1 MTYKA
6 PDGHIIESNPDAPVT
21 YSCPQERMTEGTF
34 FSLETMGANTSIGI
48 QQIQITRVISE
59 NNIDITIKESTN
71 EELIQY
77 QIDVDGGASES
88 EIINN
93 LFNI

>member
-6 PDGHIIESNPDAPVT
+6 PDGYVIVSSPDGPVT
-21 YSCPQERMTEGTF
+21 YSCPQSGMTEGTF
-34 FSLETMGANTSIGI
+34 FSLETMAANSSIGI
-48 QQIQITRVISE
+48 QQIQITRVIDIDS
-59 NNIDITIKESTN
+59 IDITIKESTS

-77 QIDVDGGASES
+77 QRDVDGGASDS

-93 LFNI
+93 LFNN

>member
-6 PDGHIIESNPDAPVT
+6 PDGHIIESNPDAPVN
-21 YSCPQERMTEGTF
+21 YSCPQTGMIEGTF
-34 FSLETMGANTSIGI
+34 FSLETMAANTSIGI
-48 QQIQITRVISE
+48 QQIQITRIIDSDS
-59 NNIDITIKESTN
+59 IDITIKESTN

-77 QIDVDGGASES
+77 QKDVDGGASEY

-93 LFNI
+93 LFNN

>member
-6 PDGHIIESNPDAPVT
+6 PDGHIIVSIPDGPVT
-21 YSCPQERMTEGTF
+21 YSCPQEGMTEGTF
-34 FSLETMGANTSIGI
+34 FSLETYAADTSIGI
-48 QQIQITRVISE
+48 QQIQITRVIDT
-59 NNIDITIKESTN
+59 NTITITIKESTS

-77 QIDVDGGASES
+77 QKDVEGGVSDD

-93 LFNI
+93 LFKI

>member
-6 PDGHIIESNPDAPVT
+6 PDGHIIVSNPNAPVT
-21 YSCPQERMTEGTF
+21 YSCPQTGMLEGTF
-34 FSLETMGANTSIGI
+34 YGLETMSANTSIGI
-48 QQIQITRVISE
+48 QQIQITKVISE
-59 NNIDITIKESTN
+59 DTISITIKESTS

-77 QIDVDGGASES
+77 QKDVEGGASDS

-93 LFNI
+93 LFNN

>member
-6 PDGHIIESNPDAPVT
+6 PDGHIIVSNPNEPVF
-21 YSCPQERMTEGTF
+21 YSCLQTGMTEGTF
-34 FSLETMGANTSIGI
+34 FSLETMSANTSIGI
-48 QQIQITRVISE
+48 QQIQITRVIDADS
-59 NNIDITIKESTN
+59 IDITIKESTN

-77 QIDVDGGASES
+77 QRDVDGGASES

-93 LFNI
+93 LFNN

>member
-6 PDGHIIESNPDAPVT
+6 PDGHIIVSSPDGPVI
-21 YSCPQERMTEGTF
+21 YSCEQEGMTEGTF
-34 FSLETMGANTSIGI
+34 FSLETMAANTSIGI
-48 QQIQITRVISE
+48 QQIQITRIITNGHIE
-59 NNIDITIKESTN
+59 ITIKESTN

-77 QIDVDGGASES
+77 QKDVDGGATDD

-93 LFNI
+93 LFKL